1 MTDIPRA
8 PGRIQSVAGFSLDP
22 MGKSPDNVPDDAF
35 LVLETAQ
42 GPVAIMGCCHSGLMN
57 SLCCAR
63 ERLGI
68 ESFHAVLG
76 GLHLY
81 AADHQAIK
89 ETAEALAQFSVAQL
103 VAGHCT
109 GRASAE
115 ALRQLI
121 SACDIRTMSAGQM
134 CIY

>member
-1 MTDIPRA
+1 
-8 PGRIQSVAGFSLDP
+8 
-22 MGKSPDNVPDDAF
+22 
-35 LVLETAQ
+35 
-42 GPVAIMGCCHSGLMN
+42 MN

-134 CIY
+134 WIY